1 MEKQQT
7 QEEVS
12 RLISGS
18 MRPYDERLGIA
29 NRDDAVRHG
38 KGGAKG
44 NPRLDKLR
52 RMMNPEVVLN
62 AVCVL
67 LALGFLALAAS
78 NITMAGNFLTID
90 SLFLTLV
97 SLMLAGI
104 FLVSPAL
111 TAYEKGL
118 LKNPFSESADAA
130 PVIEEGPIHFE
141 GSTKLFLAVLG
152 GLLVLTL
159 IEVLLA
165 YFEVPLVIMLTILMG
180 LSLIKA
186 ALIVAYFM
194 HLRFERRSLVLT
206 LIPILV
212 VCICLLFIFFPDST
226 RSRSL
231 RSNPNIQA
239 TGTTTTTDPATTTE
253 ANN

>member
-18 MRPYDERLGIA
+18 MRPYDERLGLA
-29 NRDDAVRHG
+29 NRDDAGRRG
-38 KGGAKG
+38 GGGATP
-44 NPRLDKLR
+44 NPRLEKLR
-52 RMMNPEVVLN
+52 RMMNPELILN

-118 LKNPFSESADAA
+118 LKNPFSDAA
-130 PVIEEGPIHFE
+130 DVPVIEEGPIHFE
-141 GSTKLFLAVLG
+141 GSTKLFLMVLG

-159 IEVLLA
+159 VEVLLA
-165 YFEVPLVIMLTILMG
+165 YFEVPLLIMLTILLG
-180 LSLIKA
+180 LSLVKA

-194 HLRFERRSLVLT
+194 HLRFERMSLVLT

-212 VCICLLFIFFPDST
+212 VCICLLFVFFPDST

-231 RSNPNIQA
+231 RSNPNVQA
-239 TGTTTTTDPATTTE
+239 TGTTTTTGSATTTE
-253 ANN
+253 ASN

>member
-7 QEEVS
+7 QEDVS

-18 MRPYDERLGIA
+18 MRPYDERHGIA
-29 NRDDAVRHG
+29 RTDDERRVS
-38 KGGAKG
+38 GGRAP
-44 NPRLDKLR
+44 NPHLEKLR
-52 RMMNPEVVLN
+52 RLMNPELVLN
-62 AVCVL
+62 VICVL

-78 NITMAGNFLTID
+78 NFTMSGNFLTID
-90 SLFLTLV
+90 SLFLTAV

-104 FLVSPAL
+104 FLVNPAL

-118 LKNPFSESADAA
+118 LKNPFADTGDV

-152 GLLVLTL
+152 ALLFMTL

-165 YFEVPLVIMLTILMG
+165 YFEVSLVIMLIILMG

-212 VCICLLFIFFPDST
+212 VCICLLFIFFPDSM
-226 RSRSL
+226 RSRRL
-231 RSNPNIQA
+231 RA
-239 TGTTTTTDPATTTE
+239 TPAAAHATATAPAGAPTATE
-253 ANN
+253 TSH